1 LHDLGVVTV
10 TAGEVAVGSGRVV
23 TAHGDL
29 PVPVPAVAELARGW
43 RVRAAGPG
51 ELATPTGMALI
62 TALAAECGDLPPL
75 AVVSVGVGAGT
86 RDTVGTP
93 NVVRVILGL
102 PAPDPGGDGEV
113 LVVLEANVDDLDPRL
128 WPGVLSQLLAAGA
141 ADAWLTPI
149 LMKKGRPAHTVS
161 AMVRPRQ
168 VSALRAVMFR
178 QTSTIGIRQ
187 HTGHRFALPRT
198 FVDVQVAGGSV
209 AIKIAY
215 QDGVIV
221 RATPE
226 FDDVAAV
233 ATAAALPPG
242 EVLAEAIDAARTRGL
257 RPGAPV
263 PDPAAPA
270 RPGDGAGAG

>member
-1 LHDLGVVTV
+1 
-10 TAGEVAVGSGRVV
+10 
-23 TAHGDL
+23 
-29 PVPVPAVAELARGW
+29 
-43 RVRAAGPG
+43 
-51 ELATPTGMALI
+51 
-62 TALAAECGDLPPL
+62 
-75 AVVSVGVGAGT
+75 
-86 RDTVGTP
+86 
-93 NVVRVILGL
+93 
-102 PAPDPGGDGEV
+102 V

-161 AMVRPRQ
+161 ALVRPGQ

-187 HTGHRFALPRT
+187 NTGRRFALPRT

-233 ATAAALPPG
+233 ATAAELPPG

-263 PDPAAPA
+263 PHS
-270 RPGDGAGAG
+270 AGAARRSGDRAGGG